1 MNPLPARLT
10 PDAVRSLGAHPR
22 FARVFAHGSL
32 EVEIYAPRGV
42 DPQQPHGRDEVYVV
56 IAGHGRFF
64 CAGETRDFAPGE
76 LLFVAAGVEHR
87 FVEFSD
93 DFATWV
99 LFYGPEGG
107 EAAAGASGMAT
118 AAPTE

>member
-10 PDAVRSLGAHPR
+10 PDAVQSLGAHPR

-42 DPQQPHGRDEVYVV
+42 DPQRPHGRDEVYVV

-87 FVEFSD
+87 FIDFSD

-107 EAAAGASGMAT
+107 EAATVASDMAT
-118 AAPTE
+118 APRTE